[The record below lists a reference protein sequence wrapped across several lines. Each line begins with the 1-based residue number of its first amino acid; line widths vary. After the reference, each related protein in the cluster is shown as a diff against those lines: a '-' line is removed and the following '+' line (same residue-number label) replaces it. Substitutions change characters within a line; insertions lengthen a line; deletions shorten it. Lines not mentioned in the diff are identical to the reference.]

1 MSGLTKIVI
10 PKSVR
15 SIEHFAFDGCKQ
27 LSLFSFEEGSQLASV
42 GRGAFFGT
50 PIKRDTVRYPDTF
63 QSDGS
68 EFVL

>member
-27 LSLFSFEEGSQLASV
+27 LSSFSFEEGSQISSIGSNVFHDTQL
-42 GRGAFFGT
+42 
-50 PIKRDTVRYPDTF
+50 KREDVPYPSTLK
-63 QSDGS
+63 SNGS
-68 EFVL
+68 EWW